1 MSKRPDSEVWN
12 EEEGRHDAAF
22 RSYPTTVG
30 SPNFAPLHIKK
41 AGETTV
47 HYFRTRV
54 DEIREEWK
62 RLEED
67 LLITEEVFGSDYSF
81 QPLERTT
88 YYLYRRT
95 NGTRFLSLIEPQSW
109 SQELIYAVQLQSTG
123 IWKILPN
130 TAS

>member
-1 MSKRPDSEVWN
+1 MSKRPDYEVWD
-12 EEEGRHDAAF
+12 EESGRHDAAY

-47 HYFRTRV
+47 HYFKTRV

-62 RLEED
+62 SLEED
-67 LLITEEVFGSDYSF
+67 LLITEEVFGSEYSF

-88 YYLYRRT
+88 YYLYRRS
-95 NGTRFLSLIEPQSW
+95 NGTRFLSLIEPHQW
-109 SQELIYAVQLQSTG
+109 NVELIYAVQLQSTG
-123 IWKILPN
+123 IWKVLPN